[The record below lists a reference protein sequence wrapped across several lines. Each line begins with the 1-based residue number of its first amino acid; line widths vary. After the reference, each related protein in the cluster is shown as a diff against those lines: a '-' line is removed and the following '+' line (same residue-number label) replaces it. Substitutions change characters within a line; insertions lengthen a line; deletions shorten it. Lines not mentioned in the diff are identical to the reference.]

1 MVHLSGK
8 PVRSRNIIDFW
19 RGFSLVEIFI
29 NHSDIV
35 FSYFTHRQF
44 SISDA
49 ADVFVFLSGWA
60 LFLAT
65 GGDRPVP
72 DLKTVRQKLI
82 KRFFAL
88 YVIQIS
94 IVLISV
100 CLVYFYSTVVNA
112 PTPVKFS
119 MLYLFG
125 ENIFDNL
132 KGLIFLSYQPFL
144 LDIIPMYA
152 VFIILSII
160 FLPFLKNISFL
171 FSATIAVYIICF
183 SFNLN
188 FDRIPDDGSWS
199 FNPLTWQLT
208 FFLGFVLASSKGI
221 GGLVRRQL
229 PVLRIV
235 LVPFV
240 LISMAIDIFP
250 GFVDIVFSGDT
261 VFGRLVSKQDNGP
274 IRVVS
279 FLLLTVYAAPLYSGV
294 SKRFHAVDRFLSL
307 LGRNSL
313 LVFSLLTLLSVS
325 AQITRG
331 ESGHPLLLDAFILVG
346 GLAVLWSAATIAE
359 RRKHAQRTS
368 SIRALSEET

>member
-49 ADVFVFLSGWA
+49 ADIFVFLSGWA

-65 GGDRPVP
+65 GGDRPIP
-72 DLKTVRQKLI
+72 DLKSVRKKLI

-94 IVLISV
+94 LVLILV
-100 CLVYFYSTVVNA
+100 CVVYVYSMVGDAKIPVNS
-112 PTPVKFS
+112 S

-125 ENIFDNL
+125 ENILDNM
-132 KGLIFLSYQPFL
+132 KGLIILSYQPFL

-160 FLPFLKNISFL
+160 SLPFLQNVSFV
-171 FSATIAVYIICF
+171 FSASIAVYIICF
-183 SFNLN
+183 SFSLN
-188 FDRIPDDGSWS
+188 FDRIPGDGSWS

-235 LVPFV
+235 FLPFV

-250 GFVDIVFSGDT
+250 GFVDILFSGDT
-261 VFGRLVSKQDNGP
+261 AFGRFVSKQDNGP

-279 FLLLTVYAAPLYSGV
+279 FLILIVYAAPVYSYV
-294 SKRFHAVDRFLSL
+294 SKRLHAVDCFLSL

-346 GLAVLWSAATIAE
+346 GLAVLWSAATVAE
-359 RRKHAQRTS
+359 RRKQIVSHGVV
-368 SIRALSEET
+368 